1 MSQYLY
7 QAGGSL
13 PASAPTYVWRQA
25 DHELF
30 EQLQAGEYCYVLNA
44 RQMGKSSLRVQTMQ
58 RLMVEGMAC
67 AAIDVSAADATPEQW
82 YAGIIYRL
90 ASSLKLE
97 EFDIDDWWEQYPLLS
112 CSERFRLFL
121 EEVLL
126 QSLEQNITIFI
137 DEIDSTRSL
146 NFSVDDFFAI
156 LRDCYNR
163 RADNPA
169 YRRLAFVLIGV
180 ATPTDLIQDK
190 RRSPFNVGRAIDL
203 TGFQLDEA
211 EPLSRGLCD
220 LGNSQAL
227 LQAILD
233 WTGGQPF
240 LAQKVCELAQNTGV
254 TVAPGEEAVW
264 VEQLVRSKIIENW
277 ESQDEPPHFR
287 PIRDRLLQGGEQRS
301 GRLLGLCQQVVQ
313 QGEMEASDSPE
324 QTELRLSGLIV
335 KREGKLRIYNRIY
348 ASVFNPAWFEQALTN
363 LRPYAE
369 TLNAWIDSNRG
380 DESRLLRGQALQD
393 ALAWAVDKSLS
404 DVDYQFLAASQELDK
419 LGVQTALNAEIKAK
433 QILASAQE
441 KAEIALEEERQANQR
456 LALAQRK
463 TIITLQQE
471 KQAKQILAQAQ
482 QKTKQQ
488 MAIGATIM
496 AMSVLGTIVAA
507 IMAGKAIHAANQA
520 RYLAALQR
528 LKALQETQAA
538 SEEKNK
544 ALQARDTSERAERKA
559 EIEKRKANKN
569 LAPVTAQLNYAQ
581 KQAQLKQAQQCRPRE
596 ATRLPSPRVY
606 PPGAYPPGAYPPGAY
621 SPGAYPPGAYSPGVY
636 PPGAYSPGVYPPGVY
651 PSGVYPPGVYD
662 CK

>member
-25 DHELF
+25 DRELF

-82 YAGIIYRL
+82 YAGLIYRL
-90 ASSLKLE
+90 ASTLKLE

-112 CSERFRLFL
+112 SSERFRLFL

-203 TGFQLDEA
+203 TGFQLHEA
-211 EPLSRGLCD
+211 VPLAQGLATVGD
-220 LGNSQAL
+220 PQMLMQAV
-227 LQAILD
+227 LD

-240 LAQKVCELAQNTGV
+240 LTQKLCELVRTSGGV
-254 TVAPGEEAVW
+254 IPAGEEAVW
-264 VEQLVRSKIIENW
+264 VEQLVRSSVIENW
-277 ESQDEPPHFR
+277 ESQDEPPHLR
-287 PIRDRLLQGGEQRS
+287 PIRDRLLQGGEQRC

-313 QGEMEASDSPE
+313 QGEIPASDSLE
-324 QTELRLSGLIV
+324 QTELRLSGLVV

-369 TLNAWIDSNRG
+369 SLNAWVDSNRE

-393 ALAWAVDKSLS
+393 ALVWAADKSLS
-404 DVDYQFLAASQELDK
+404 NVDYQFLAASQELDK
-419 LGVQTALNAEIKAK
+419 LGVQTALNAEIQAK

-463 TIITLQQE
+463 TIIALQQE
-471 KQAKQILAQAQ
+471 KRAKKILTQAQ

-496 AMSVLGTIVAA
+496 AMSVLGVFVAA
-507 IMAGKAIHAANQA
+507 IMAGKAIHAANHA
-520 RYLAALQR
+520 RYLATLQR
-528 LKALQETQAA
+528 IKALQETQAA
-538 SEEKNK
+538 TEEKNRAQQVVK
-544 ALQARDTSERAERKA
+544 TTKQEQLETEIANIEANNNLTSA
-559 EIEKRKANKN
+559 I
-569 LAPVTAQLNYAQ
+569 AQL
-581 KQAQLKQAQQCRPRE
+581 KQAQLKQAQLEQAQRCRSPFK
-596 ATRLPSPRVY
+596 TQLPS
-606 PPGAYPPGAYPPGAY
+606 PPGAYRPRVCPPEIYM
-621 SPGAYPPGAYSPGVY
+621 
-636 PPGAYSPGVYPPGVY
+636 
-651 PSGVYPPGVYD
+651 
-662 CK
+662 K

>member
-7 QAGGSL
+7 QTGGSL

-25 DHELF
+25 DRELF

-211 EPLSRGLCD
+211 EPLSRGLLE

-240 LAQKVCELAQNTGV
+240 LTQKVCELARNMGV
-254 TVAPGEEAVW
+254 KVVPGDEAVW
-264 VEQLVRSKIIENW
+264 VEQLVRSCVIDNW

-313 QGEMEASDSPE
+313 QGEIPASDSPE
-324 QTELRLSGLIV
+324 QTELRLSGLVI

-369 TLNAWIDSNRG
+369 TLKDWIDSNRG

-496 AMSVLGTIVAA
+496 AMSVLGAIVAA

-544 ALQARDTSERAERKA
+544 ALQARDASERAERKA
-559 EIEKRKANKN
+559 EIEKREAKKN
-569 LAPVTAQLNYAQ
+569 LASVTAQRNYAQ
-581 KQAQLKQAQQCRPRE
+581 YKQAPLEQAQQSRSRE
-596 ATRLPSPRVY
+596 ARRLPSSRVYGPRVYPEVYPPEVYPPEVY
-606 PPGAYPPGAYPPGAY
+606 PPGAYPPGAYP
-621 SPGAYPPGAYSPGVY
+621 
-636 PPGAYSPGVYPPGVY
+636 
-651 PSGVYPPGVYD
+651 SGVYD
-662 CK
+662 RK